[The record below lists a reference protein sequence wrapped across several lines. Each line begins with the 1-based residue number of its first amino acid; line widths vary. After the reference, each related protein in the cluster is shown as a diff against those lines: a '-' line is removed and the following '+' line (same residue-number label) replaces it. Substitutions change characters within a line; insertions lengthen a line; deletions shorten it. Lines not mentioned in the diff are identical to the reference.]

1 MFKKKLNTQLSSAL
15 ETKGIT
21 EPTEL
26 QKLIIPKIKSGASC
40 MCTGPHGS
48 GKTTSIVIGV
58 IQRLTT
64 ALNDVPRAI
73 IVVEEKQ
80 QALDMKEQFNALVRQ
95 SELRVHCAVDGEKF
109 LDQKDKIYAG
119 SDVVIGTAR
128 RFNELYVNN
137 GLNLNA
143 LQIFAIDNSDIV
155 IKNEV
160 HSKIERLAGGVGKV
174 QWLIFG
180 DHITEKTESFI
191 SKFLPDNYET
201 VEVED
206 EHL

>member
-1 MFKKKLNTQLSSAL
+1 MFKEKLNAQLSSAL
-15 ETKGIT
+15 ESKGFT

-26 QKLIIPKIKSGASC
+26 QKRIIPKIKSGASFLC
-40 MCTGPHGS
+40 ISSTGS
-48 GKTTSIVIGV
+48 GKSTSIVIGV
-58 IQRLTT
+58 IQRLTA

-73 IVVEEKQ
+73 IVVADKQ
-80 QALDMKEQFNALVRQ
+80 QAIDMKEQFNALIRQ

-128 RFNELYVNN
+128 RFNELYANN

-143 LQIFAIDNSDIV
+143 LKMFVIDNSEVV

-160 HSKIERLAGGVGKV
+160 HSQVERLAGGVGKA
-174 QWLIFG
+174 QWLLFG
-180 DHITEKTESFI
+180 DRITEKTESFI
-191 SKFLPDNYET
+191 SKFLPDNYELI
-201 VEVED
+201 EID
-206 EHL
+206 E

>member
-1 MFKKKLNTQLSSAL
+1 MFKEKLNAQLSSAL
-15 ETKGIT
+15 EAKGFT

-40 MCTGPHGS
+40 ICIGPTGT
-48 GKTTSIVIGV
+48 GKSTSIVIGV
-58 IQRLTT
+58 IQRLTA

-73 IVVEEKQ
+73 IVVADKQ
-80 QALDMKEQFNALVRQ
+80 QALDMKEQFNALIRQ

-128 RFNELYVNN
+128 RFNELYANN

-143 LQIFAIDNSDIV
+143 LKMFVIDNSEVV

-160 HSKIERLAGGVGKV
+160 HSQIERLAGGVGKA

-180 DHITEKTESFI
+180 ERFTEKTESFI
-191 SKFLPDNYET
+191 SKFLPDNYDV
-201 VEVED
+201 VEVD
-206 EHL
+206 E

>member
-1 MFKKKLNTQLSSAL
+1 MFKEKLNAQLSSAL
-15 ETKGIT
+15 EAKGIT

-26 QKLIIPKIKSGASC
+26 QKRIIPKIKSGASC
-40 MCTGPHGS
+40 ICIGPAGS
-48 GKTTSIVIGV
+48 GKSTSIVIGV
-58 IQRLTT
+58 IQRLTA

-73 IVVEEKQ
+73 IVVADKQ
-80 QALDMKEQFNALVRQ
+80 QALDMKEQFNALIRQ

-128 RFNELYVNN
+128 RFNELYANN

-143 LQIFAIDNSDIV
+143 QKMFVIDNSEVV

-160 HSKIERLAGGVGKV
+160 HSQIERLAGGVGKA
-174 QWLIFG
+174 QWLLFG
-180 DHITEKTESFI
+180 DHITEKTEGFI
-191 SKFLPDNYET
+191 SKFLPDNYELI
-201 VEVED
+201 EID
-206 EHL
+206 E

>member
-1 MFKKKLNTQLSSAL
+1 MFKEKLNAQLSYAL
-15 ETKGIT
+15 EAKGIT

-26 QKLIIPKIKSGASC
+26 QKRIIPKIKSGASC
-40 MCTGPHGS
+40 ICIGQAGS
-48 GKTTSIVIGV
+48 GKSTSIVIGV
-58 IQRLTT
+58 IQRLTA

-73 IVVEEKQ
+73 IVVADKQ
-80 QALDMKEQFNALVRQ
+80 QALDMKEQFNALIRQ

-128 RFNELYVNN
+128 RFNELYANN

-143 LQIFAIDNSDIV
+143 LKMFVIDNSEVV

-160 HSKIERLAGGVGKV
+160 HSQIERLAGGVGKA
-174 QWLIFG
+174 QWLLFG
-180 DHITEKTESFI
+180 DRITEKTESFI
-191 SKFLPDNYET
+191 SKFLPDNYELI
-201 VEVED
+201 EID
-206 EHL
+206 E

>member
-1 MFKKKLNTQLSSAL
+1 MFKEKLNAQLSSAL
-15 ETKGIT
+15 EAKGIT

-26 QKLIIPKIKSGASC
+26 QKRIIPKIKSGASC
-40 MCTGPHGS
+40 ICIGPAGS
-48 GKTTSIVIGV
+48 GKSTSIVIGV
-58 IQRLTT
+58 IQRLTA

-73 IVVEEKQ
+73 IVVADKQ
-80 QALDMKEQFNALVRQ
+80 QALDMKEQFNALIRQ

-128 RFNELYVNN
+128 RFNELYANN

-143 LQIFAIDNSDIV
+143 LKMFVIDNSEVV

-160 HSKIERLAGGVGKV
+160 HSQIERLAGGVGKV
-174 QWLIFG
+174 QWLLFG
-180 DHITEKTESFI
+180 DHITEKTEGFI
-191 SKFLPDNYET
+191 SKFLPDNYELI
-201 VEVED
+201 EID
-206 EHL
+206 E